1 MEELGAGLVAISP
14 QTREFNDEVKRKH
27 RITYPVLSDHGNGFA
42 RSLRVVYRLPD
53 DLRKLY
59 KRFGIDLG
67 ASNGIPDG
75 RDWELPL
82 ATRLVVDRD
91 GTVVSVDADP
101 DYTVRPE
108 PEATLDVLKTLLSD

>member
-1 MEELGAGLVAISP
+1 MAELGAGLVAVSP
-14 QTREFNDEVKRKH
+14 QIREFNDEVKRKH
-27 RITYPVLSDHGNGFA
+27 RIGYPVLSDHDNGFA
-42 RSLRVVYRLPD
+42 RSLGAVYRLPD
-53 DLRKLY
+53 DLRELY
-59 KRFGIDLG
+59 AGFGIDLG

-91 GTVVSVDADP
+91 GTIVSVDTDP

-108 PEATLDVLKTLLSD
+108 PEATLDGLKTLLSV